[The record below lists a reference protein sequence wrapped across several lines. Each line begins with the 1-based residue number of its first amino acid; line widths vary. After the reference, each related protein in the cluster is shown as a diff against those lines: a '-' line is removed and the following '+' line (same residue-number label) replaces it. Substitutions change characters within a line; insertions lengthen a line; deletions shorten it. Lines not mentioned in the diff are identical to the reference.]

1 MKFWSSYDSLLNMWS
16 FNFFIEVAIQKNK
29 TFRQGQ
35 DISFKL
41 TNMEK
46 KKKRFC
52 PSHEQMVD
60 QGPQNFVLQWVA
72 QKII

>member
-1 MKFWSSYDSLLNMWS
+1 MKFWRSYDCLLNMWS

-46 KKKRFC
+46 KKKKGSV
-52 PSHEQMVD
+52 PAM
-60 QGPQNFVLQWVA
+60 NKWLIKA
-72 QKII
+72 LKIFFYSE

>member
-46 KKKRFC
+46 KKKKKGSV
-52 PSHEQMVD
+52 PAM
-60 QGPQNFVLQWVA
+60 NKWLIKA
-72 QKII
+72 LKILFYSE

>member
-46 KKKRFC
+46 KKKGSVPAMNKWLFKA
-52 PSHEQMVD
+52 
-60 QGPQNFVLQWVA
+60 L
-72 QKII
+72 KILFYSE